1 MHVLKHAG
9 QEYEIRDFSHS
20 AVMSASTFS
29 PGFNLAAGCLSRT
42 PHGRF
47 QEYHTSTD
55 NLDFI
60 EPDYLADSFAKYLAV
75 LDVLENNQKYKNTNR
90 CASHS

>member
-1 MHVLKHAG
+1 MRTG
-9 QEYEIRDFSHS
+9 IRDSGFQPFGCDERED
-20 AVMSASTFS
+20 FS